1 MSDISKEQ
9 IDEIFERVSKQ
20 TLYNVQ
26 EQYLSILD
34 NFSEEQKNNPL
45 QREIAA
51 IYLAEGNVISAL
63 KEIFY
68 ELFDVAKSD

>member
-34 NFSEEQKNNPL
+34 NFSEEQKKMCI
-45 QREIAA
+45 RDRYRKVE
-51 IYLAEGNVISAL
+51 
-63 KEIFY
+63 FR
-68 ELFDVAKSD
+68 DCR